1 MLGGSLLPNY
11 KYLLNEEDPV
21 PLFALKL
28 LSALTDRSDHFLT
41 SIEKLGILPMVLEYY
56 SFGHKRLNQH
66 TIKVVKNMI
75 DSPEITLETIYE
87 HYIIENT
94 LTIID
99 NMLDQHQLCYSET
112 LIEILQSIIEKV
124 SSQCEML
131 ETIDGDPNLEKAIEN
146 LVTAAFSCM
155 ELLDPQYELGVIDKA
170 SQCIISILTKFAT
183 KNKQNKVADFI
194 GTIYLTEQ
202 HFQSMIQ
209 ALTINSSAIQTRV
222 IQTLSWFLSY
232 TGKSLLCLSMFR
244 LFPLEQKQK
253 NEFDSDVGARFH
265 PFSRPQL
272 DHSFKRPLQDSPSHN
287 ILTQINSNI
296 L

>member
-1 MLGGSLLPNY
+1 MPNY

-253 NEFDSDVGARFH
+253 DEFDSDVGA
-265 PFSRPQL
+265 
-272 DHSFKRPLQDSPSHN
+272 
-287 ILTQINSNI
+287 
-296 L
+296 